1 MSFKRTR
8 EAGTV
13 TIAGCVGD
21 FLDWHTAQCQH
32 RSRYLQAAFH
42 AVIFNIDADFIFEE
56 MTEPRHAHLA
66 ITSKFG
72 KRERGVFI
80 QNLDHLLNS
89 KIFLTRPRNH
99 RLSSPPWLDQ
109 FVLWFFEDPLDQSR
123 RPGSDFLV
131 PTRSGEPRRP
141 NGWIVRP
148 PASTSNADIVI
159 KIEPVIAKGKCR
171 NPGDRI

>member
-1 MSFKRTR
+1 MSFKGTR

-13 TIAGCVGD
+13 TIAGCVCD
-21 FLDWHTAQCQH
+21 FLDWHTGQCQH

-80 QNLDHLLNS
+80 QKLNHLLNS

-99 RLSSPPWLDQ
+99 RLSSPFLGSIRSYCGFSKIPWIKAADQEAIFWFLLDQ
-109 FVLWFFEDPLDQSR
+109 VNRGGPTGGLCVRLHRPATR
-123 RPGSDFLV
+123 RS
-131 PTRSGEPRRP
+131 
-141 NGWIVRP
+141 
-148 PASTSNADIVI
+148 
-159 KIEPVIAKGKCR
+159 
-171 NPGDRI
+171 